1 MTMSDPGLYL
11 TNATGETVPVHTEG
25 HRDLQLL
32 AEYLVENDLED
43 VVDETRV
50 KTTGETP
57 MTDGG
62 VTEQDYDWQLRVT
75 LNGVDFTG
83 PGCATKQEAQALET
97 VVRDADG
104 VESTEVERR

>member
-1 MTMSDPGLYL
+1 MPEPGLYL

-25 HRDLQLL
+25 EEDLQLL
-32 AEYLVENDLED
+32 TEYIEENNLLTDLTA
-43 VVDETRV
+43 VS
-50 KTTGETP
+50 GEQP
-57 MTDGG
+57 VPDGG
-62 VTEQDYDWQLRVT
+62 VTEQEYDWQLRVT

-83 PGCATKQEAQALET
+83 PGCATKQEAEALET